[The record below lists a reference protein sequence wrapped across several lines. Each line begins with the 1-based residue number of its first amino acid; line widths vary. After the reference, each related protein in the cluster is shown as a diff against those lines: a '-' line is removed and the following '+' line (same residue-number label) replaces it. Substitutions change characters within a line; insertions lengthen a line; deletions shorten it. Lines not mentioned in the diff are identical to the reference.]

1 MATENQEQVQQR
13 TKKYAS
19 EVERELKALRSEGGP
34 KAWREAELI
43 YAADDQKLWAILG
56 YETMRGF
63 YESLYIGRSTWY
75 SRLRYFGWAKIALDR
90 EAITRARLNRMPMQ
104 NVKQL
109 LRLDDRR
116 RFDQR
121 WIEKALTMTES
132 DFEAAVDAVLEG
144 AEEDDSNQ
152 PESRT
157 LLKVPCTVS
166 QKTFYLEAFSIFAK
180 RQDPPLELDDEAHIL
195 ELCLADVVAASDA
208 AMSADIRA
216 WIDAGRPNAETVA
229 AGGGGFPSEKSSKKC
244 LNEAALPTAAQSTV
258 SQVWGPGRCPLR
270 FWQDGSNL
278 VSPAA

>member
-1 MATENQEQVQQR
+1 MTEVAEEIKTR

-19 EVERELKALRSEGGP
+19 EVEKELKALRSEGGP

-43 YAADDQKLWAILG
+43 YESDDKKLWAILG

-75 SRLRYFGWAKIALDR
+75 SRLRYFGWAKIALER

-132 DFEAAVDAVLEG
+132 DFEAAVDAILAG
-144 AEEDDSNQ
+144 ADEDDSNQ

-166 QKTFYLEAFSIFAK
+166 QKAFYLEGFAVFAK

-195 ELCLADVVAASDA
+195 ELAMADM
-208 AMSADIRA
+208 MSATDEAMNADLRA
-216 WIDAGRPNAETVA
+216 WVKAGRPDAESLE
-229 AGGGGFPSEKSSKKC
+229 GGG
-244 LNEAALPTAAQSTV
+244 ALRKIRKEMLAK
-258 SQVWGPGRCPLR
+258 
-270 FWQDGSNL
+270 
-278 VSPAA
+278 

>member
-1 MATENQEQVQQR
+1 MPTENQEQVQQR

-19 EVERELKALRSEGGP
+19 EVEKELKALRSEGGP

-43 YAADDQKLWAILG
+43 YEADDKKLWAILG

-132 DFEAAVDAVLEG
+132 DFEAAVDAVLAG
-144 AEEDDSNQ
+144 ADEDDANQ
-152 PESRT
+152 PESRSV
-157 LLKVPCTVS
+157 LKIPCTVS
-166 QKTFYLEAFSIFAK
+166 QKEFYLDSFAAFAK

-195 ELCLADVVAASDA
+195 ELALADMRASTDE
-208 AMSADIRA
+208 AMNADIRA
-216 WIDAGRPNAETVA
+216 WVKAGRPDAESLT
-229 AGGGGFPSEKSSKKC
+229 GG
-244 LNEAALPTAAQSTV
+244 A
-258 SQVWGPGRCPLR
+258 PLR
-270 FWQDGSNL
+270 KIRQEML
-278 VSPAA
+278 AK